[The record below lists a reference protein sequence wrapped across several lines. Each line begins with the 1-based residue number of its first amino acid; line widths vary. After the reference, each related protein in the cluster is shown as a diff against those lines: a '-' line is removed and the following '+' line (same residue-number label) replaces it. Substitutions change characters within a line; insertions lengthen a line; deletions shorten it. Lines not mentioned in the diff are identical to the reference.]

1 MNLLAYLK
9 SHAPLLAVWLLQGVL
24 VGFGAIL
31 PGVSGGTLC
40 VVFGMYRPIIEV
52 LSNLKD
58 GLKKNGPMLFI
69 FLMGVGVGFVGLSGL
84 AAWLLERDTAIV
96 TCAFIGLIL
105 GTAPE
110 LWKDAGAQG
119 RGKGSVLSLLLGF
132 SAMLLVLV
140 LLKTQLSLTVAPGTA
155 GYLLC
160 GVLWGLSF
168 IVPGLSSSSLLLLF
182 GLYQPMLKGISELDF
197 RVLLPMGIGL
207 AVCVLLLSKVVGAA
221 YKKHFSA
228 MSHGVLGI
236 VLATAVMILPPCES
250 VADAGLYALAIVGG
264 AAASFFFTK
273 ACNRAK
279 KKA

>member
-250 VADAGLYALAIVGG
+250 VTDAGLYALVIVGG
-264 AAASFFFTK
+264 AAASFLFTK